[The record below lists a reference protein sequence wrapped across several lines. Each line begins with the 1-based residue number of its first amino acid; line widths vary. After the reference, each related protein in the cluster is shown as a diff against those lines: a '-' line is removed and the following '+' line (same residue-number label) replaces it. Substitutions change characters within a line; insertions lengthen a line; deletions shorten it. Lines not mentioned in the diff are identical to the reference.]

1 MSILLRALAA
11 SATAMLLL
19 PSVASAQNWYL
30 GIGGGPGKTSD
41 TNDGRA
47 GDEDPSAHKTGF
59 TGSLAL
65 GYALNPALR
74 AEGEFG
80 YIYAPVKSDGDV
92 PLGGSVKSY
101 LYMAN
106 VRFEP
111 ALGLPAPFK
120 AYVGAGLGWSRV
132 LHEDEFI
139 DFFGAKKTAHQ
150 WRSAFAYQLRAGVGY
165 AISPTVD
172 LSAGYRYV
180 HVNSGSVDQ
189 QQGSSVV
196 RVNFD
201 TIQNHSLEIGV
212 TMRF

>member
-11 SATAMLLL
+11 FAMGMLLL
-19 PSVASAQNWYL
+19 PSVASAQNWSFA
-30 GIGGGPGKTSD
+30 IGGGPGKTSD

-80 YIYAPVKSDGDV
+80 YI
-92 PLGGSVKSY
+92 
-101 LYMAN
+101 
-106 VRFEP
+106 
-111 ALGLPAPFK
+111 
-120 AYVGAGLGWSRV
+120 
-132 LHEDEFI
+132 
-139 DFFGAKKTAHQ
+139 FFGAKKTAHQ

-165 AISPTVD
+165 AVSPTVD
-172 LSAGYRYV
+172 LFSAGYRYV